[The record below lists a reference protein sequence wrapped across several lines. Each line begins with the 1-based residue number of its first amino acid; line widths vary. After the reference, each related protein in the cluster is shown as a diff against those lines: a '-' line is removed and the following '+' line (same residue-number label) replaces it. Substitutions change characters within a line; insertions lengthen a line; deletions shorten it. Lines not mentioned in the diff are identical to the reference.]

1 MRHNK
6 YYASPKEHYHELQG
20 GIYFEMGV
28 YIKISIFAESKLFK
42 KKAELAKQFKFP
54 LFSASAGLIQLI
66 SFALLHDVFKIPDY
80 NACYLPSLILS
91 VLWNFTFNRR
101 YTFRSDGNV
110 KRAMLLVALYYV
122 VFITLSRWWST
133 ELVALG
139 VHDWLIEV
147 INMLVNFVT
156 EFLFQK
162 FVVYRGTIDTN
173 ELAKKEQA

>member
-1 MRHNK
+1 MSENHK
-6 YYASPKEHYHELQG
+6 A
-20 GIYFEMGV
+20 
-28 YIKISIFAESKLFK
+28 
-42 KKAELAKQFKFP
+42 KAEAWQAVKFT
-54 LFSASAGLIQLI
+54 LFSASAGLIQVV
-66 SFALLHDVFKIPDY
+66 SFELLSKALKLPY
-80 NACYLPSLILS
+80 WGSYLAALCLS
-91 VLWNFTFNRR
+91 ILWNFTFNRR

-133 ELVALG
+133 ELVAVG

>member
-1 MRHNK
+1 MN
-6 YYASPKEHYHELQG
+6 G
-20 GIYFEMGV
+20 
-28 YIKISIFAESKLFK
+28 
-42 KKAELAKQFKFP
+42 
-54 LFSASAGLIQLI
+54 SAIA
-66 SFALLHDVFKIPDY
+66 ALLPVIALIGTGFGLARVGLVRQAAVKDMSNLVFLLL
-80 NACYLPSLILS
+80 LPSLL
-91 VLWNFTFNRR
+91 
-101 YTFRSDGNV
+101 FRTMATAHLERLDLRS
-110 KRAMLLVALYYV
+110 VALYYV

-133 ELVALG
+133 ELVAVG

>member
-1 MRHNK
+1 MRKTENSSLGK
-6 YYASPKEHYHELQG
+6 MRCICSP
-20 GIYFEMGV
+20 I
-28 YIKISIFAESKLFK
+28 
-42 KKAELAKQFKFP
+42 
-54 LFSASAGLIQLI
+54 
-66 SFALLHDVFKIPDY
+66 
-80 NACYLPSLILS
+80 
-91 VLWNFTFNRR
+91 
-101 YTFRSDGNV
+101 
-110 KRAMLLVALYYV
+110 
-122 VFITLSRWWST
+122 SRWWST

>member
-1 MRHNK
+1 MKNK
-6 YYASPKEHYHELQG
+6 NVWQA
-20 GIYFEMGV
+20 V
-28 YIKISIFAESKLFK
+28 
-42 KKAELAKQFKFP
+42 KFT

-122 VFITLSRWWST
+122 VFITLSRWWRTGIGCSRRT
-133 ELVALG
+133 
-139 VHDWLIEV
+139 
-147 INMLVNFVT
+147 
-156 EFLFQK
+156 
-162 FVVYRGTIDTN
+162 R
-173 ELAKKEQA
+173 LAD

>member
-1 MRHNK
+1 MKNK
-6 YYASPKEHYHELQG
+6 NVWQA
-20 GIYFEMGV
+20 V
-28 YIKISIFAESKLFK
+28 
-42 KKAELAKQFKFP
+42 KFT

-101 YTFRSDGNV
+101 YTFRSDGTV

-133 ELVALG
+133 ELVAVG

>member
-1 MRHNK
+1 MKNK
-6 YYASPKEHYHELQG
+6 NVWQA
-20 GIYFEMGV
+20 V
-28 YIKISIFAESKLFK
+28 
-42 KKAELAKQFKFP
+42 KFT

-133 ELVALG
+133 ELVAVG

-173 ELAKKEQA
+173 ELKSSTCRKCSSCACPVRATRTRRAARISRRSACCTRSATH